1 MTIFMQLLVEM
12 WGQFL
17 FQHLVTLLTY
27 FVWPKKNIFKAC
39 QSTYLYLLSFNFV
52 FKSLTPWCWCYKTSL
67 TFKPVWVHHGSDKKL
82 SDYCASFIQ
91 YIFVAITFLILNK
104 IVHVTLFCC
113 FYSPHTTTYYL
124 QIWLVWTSLSKT
136 IVDNYHCILTP

>member
-52 FKSLTPWCWCYKTSL
+52 FKSLTL
-67 TFKPVWVHHGSDKKL
+67 KPVWVHHGSDKKL
-82 SDYCASFIQ
+82 SDYRASFIQ